1 MQIQLNS
8 DRSVAVDQSLSE
20 EAQTI
25 LHGQL
30 DRFASHLTRL
40 EVHFS
45 DVNAERGGA
54 DDKRCLL
61 EARPSGRDPVVVSHD
76 GPSIALATRG
86 AAQKM
91 NRLLTSLF
99 DRKENHHS

>member
-1 MQIQLNS
+1 MKIQVNS
-8 DRSVAVDQSLSE
+8 DSSLALDQTVSAETESALRS
-20 EAQTI
+20 
-25 LHGQL
+25 QL
-30 DRFASHLTRL
+30 ERFSSHLTRL
-40 EVHFS
+40 EVHLS
-45 DVNAERGGA
+45 DVNADKGGT

-61 EARPSGRDPVVVSHD
+61 EARPSGRDPVIVTHD

-99 DRKENHHS
+99 GRLENKHS

>member
-8 DRSVAVDQSLSE
+8 DRSVAIDQSVSA

-25 LHGQL
+25 LRAQL
-30 DRFASHLTRL
+30 DRFADHLTRL
-40 EVHFS
+40 EVHLS
-45 DVNAERGGA
+45 DVNGERGGA
-54 DDKRCLL
+54 ADKRCLL
-61 EARPSGRDPVVVSHD
+61 EARPSGRDPVIVTHD

-91 NRLLTSLF
+91 SRLLTSLF
-99 DRKENHHS
+99 GRLENKHA

>member
-8 DRSVAVDQSLSE
+8 DSSVAFNQSVSE
-20 EAQTI
+20 ETEAI
-25 LHGQL
+25 LRGQL

-40 EVHFS
+40 EVHLS
-45 DVNAERGGA
+45 DVNAERGGG

-61 EARPSGRDPVVVSHD
+61 EARPAGRDPVVATHD

-91 NRLLTSLF
+91 NRLLNSLF
-99 DRKENHHS
+99 GRLENKQS

>member
-8 DRSVAVDQSLSE
+8 DSSVAVDQSVSE
-20 EAQTI
+20 ETQTI
-25 LHGQL
+25 LRSQL
-30 DRFASHLTRL
+30 DRFATHLTRL

-45 DVNAERGGA
+45 DVNGDRGGG

-61 EARPSGRDPVVVSHD
+61 DARPAGRDPVIVTHD

-99 DRKENHHS
+99 GRLENKHA

>member
-8 DRSVAVDQSLSE
+8 DSSVAVDQSVSE
-20 EAQTI
+20 ETHSI
-25 LHGQL
+25 LRGQL
-30 DRFASHLTRL
+30 DRFATHLTRL
-40 EVHFS
+40 EVHLS
-45 DVNAERGGA
+45 DINGERGGG

-61 EARPSGRDPVVVSHD
+61 EARPSGRDPVVVTHD

-99 DRKENHHS
+99 GRLENKHQ

>member
-8 DRSVAVDQSLSE
+8 DRSVAVDQSVSE
-20 EAQTI
+20 EALTI
-25 LHGQL
+25 LRGQL
-30 DRFASHLTRL
+30 DRFATHLTRL
-40 EVHFS
+40 EVHLS
-45 DVNAERGGA
+45 DVNGDRGGG

-61 EARPSGRDPVVVSHD
+61 EARPSGRDPVVVTHD
-76 GPSIALATRG
+76 GPSIAVATRG

-99 DRKENHHS
+99 GRLKNK